1 VSQSLGRRVKDEI
14 WSLSRGHRRQDAFRN
29 SLLSQ
34 GQDAKGLFS
43 WATNWYL
50 EHRPQLLMAANL
62 YVSIEFDETL
72 F

>member
-1 VSQSLGRRVKDEI
+1 MQ
-14 WSLSRGHRRQDAFRN
+14 
-29 SLLSQ
+29 
-34 GQDAKGLFS
+34 KGLFS
-43 WATNWYL
+43 CAMNWYL

>member
-1 VSQSLGRRVKDEI
+1 MLFATVSCPTVKM
-14 WSLSRGHRRQDAFRN
+14 Q
-29 SLLSQ
+29 
-34 GQDAKGLFS
+34 KGLFS

-62 YVSIEFDETL
+62 YASIEFDETL